1 MVMIAEFYR
10 TEPQA
15 AVTGMVARVRMTL
28 LLLGSLILA
37 AMSLVSVAQAEI
49 RLTDAAGREVR
60 LQQPAKRIVTNDS
73 LVLLSLALV
82 DPQPISKLA
91 GWAAPQRFDRGLYDA
106 FRRRFPEIDNTAVVG
121 AVSPANSSV
130 EAILGAQPDL
140 FVVSIWQ
147 PDWDAIA
154 AKLEAAG
161 VPVIFLDSPRN
172 SRRAGEATIASI
184 RLLGRAIGQDTRA
197 EAFAAFL
204 KARYDAIAQR
214 LRGEKT
220 KPRGTWPQVLV
231 DAHAGLQCCS
241 APGADNPITHDLAFA
256 GGRVLGADIIP
267 GYDGQLSPEYVLA
280 ADPKVYVGTG
290 GSHLAKRGGLV
301 LGAGIEPE
309 AARTSLRAVVQRNLL
324 GELSAV
330 REGRAYGLS
339 HQVAI
344 SALNILAVECLA
356 KWTHPELFADL
367 DPAQTLAEINRRFLA
382 APIEGTFW
390 IDAGRVTGPS
400 AP

>member
-1 MVMIAEFYR
+1 MIAELYR

-15 AVTGMVARVRMTL
+15 AVTGMVARVRMPL

-60 LQQPAKRIVTNDS
+60 LQQPARRIVTNDS

-106 FRRRFPEIDNTAVVG
+106 FRRRFPEIDNIAVVG

-214 LRGEKT
+214 LRREKT

-241 APGADNPITHDLAFA
+241 TPGADNPITHDLAFA
-256 GGRVLGADIIP
+256 GGRVLGADIVP

-367 DPAQTLAEINRRFLA
+367 DPAQTLAEINRSFLA

-390 IDAGRVTGPS
+390 IDARPVTGPS

>member
-1 MVMIAEFYR
+1 MAGSMA
-10 TEPQA
+10 
-15 AVTGMVARVRMTL
+15 L
-28 LLLGSLILA
+28 LLLGGLILA
-37 AMSLVSVAQAEI
+37 TMSLVSIARADI
-49 RLTDAAGREVR
+49 RLTDAAGREVH

-106 FRRRFPEIDNTAVVG
+106 FHRRFPEIDDIVVVG

-130 EAILGAQPDL
+130 EAILAAQPDL
-140 FVVSIWQ
+140 FVISIWQ
-147 PDWDAIA
+147 PDWEAIA
-154 AKLEAAG
+154 TKLEAAG

-172 SRRAGEATIASI
+172 KGQTAGEVTMASI
-184 RLLGRAIGQDTRA
+184 RLLGRAIGQEARA

-204 KARYDAIAQR
+204 KVHYDRIAQR
-214 LRGEKT
+214 LEGVKT
-220 KPRGTWPQVLV
+220 QPRDTWPQLLI

-241 APGADNPITHDLAFA
+241 IPGADNPITHDLAFV
-256 GGRVLGADIIP
+256 GGRVLGADIVP

-280 ADPKVYVGTG
+280 ADPRIYIGTG

-309 AARTSLRAVVQRNLL
+309 AARASLRAVVRRNLL
-324 GELSAV
+324 GELSSV

-356 KWTHPELFADL
+356 KWTHPDLFADL
-367 DPAQTLAEINRRFLA
+367 DPAQTLAEINQRFLA
-382 APIEGTFW
+382 APVEGTFW
-390 IDAGRVTGPS
+390 IDAGPVAGPS
-400 AP
+400 TP